1 MKNSGMKVN
10 FSLRDE
16 KIPLEG
22 KNSDDLQAVFKLLK
36 TYPELNVDV
45 QIANMKGES
54 WNVNHIKLN
63 KKL

>member
-1 MKNSGMKVN
+1 VKNSGMKVN

-54 WNVNHIKLN
+54 
-63 KKL
+63 